1 MKVINEKKSFAM
13 IAMRQGSG
21 SGIVVLLKIAQ
32 SEVSCSRKKKAAKIA

>member
-21 SGIVVLLKIAQ
+21 SGSNTNVAVF
-32 SEVSCSRKKKAAKIA
+32 SSCSCGGGSFGN